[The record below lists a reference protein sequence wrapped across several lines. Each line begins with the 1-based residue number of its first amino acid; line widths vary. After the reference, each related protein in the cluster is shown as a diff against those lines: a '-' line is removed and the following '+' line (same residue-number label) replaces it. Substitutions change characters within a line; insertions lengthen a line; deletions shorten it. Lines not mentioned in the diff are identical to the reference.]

1 MSHSLKGRTVFVT
14 GASSGIGEACA
25 FGFAALG
32 ARLLLCARRLD
43 RLSAVAERIAEEH
56 GTEIHLLSLD
66 VSDSGVVSQVLAGL
80 PAEWRSI
87 DVLVN
92 NAGFAKG
99 FEPIPEGRLNEWDQ
113 MIDTNIKGLLYV
125 TRCIVP
131 GMVERDRGHVIN
143 LGSIAGDEVYPN
155 GVVYCATKAAVDSI
169 SRGLRMD
176 IVGSNVRVTNI
187 KPGMVETEF
196 SEVRF
201 RGDSER
207 AKQVYEGVSPLTAE
221 DVADAVLYAAT
232 RPPHVNIEEITIKPV
247 AQATATL
254 VGRRLSGE

>member
-1 MSHSLKGRTVFVT
+1 MALSLENKTVFIT

-25 FGFAALG
+25 YGFAALG
-32 ARLLLCARRLD
+32 ARLLLCARRVD
-43 RLSAVAERIAEEH
+43 RLTEVAESIAAQH

-66 VSDSGVVSQVLAGL
+66 VSDAGVVSHVLGGL
-80 PAEWRSI
+80 PPEWKTI

-99 FEPIPEGRLNEWDQ
+99 FEPIPEGRPSEWDD
-113 MIDTNIKGLLYV
+113 MIDTNIKGLLYI

-131 GMVERDRGHVIN
+131 AMLERDSGHVIN

-155 GVVYCATKAAVDSI
+155 GVVYCATKAAVDVI

-176 IVGSNVRVTNI
+176 VVGSSVRVTNI
-187 KPGMVETEF
+187 KPGMVETGF
-196 SEVRF
+196 SITRF
-201 RGDSER
+201 RGDSDR
-207 AKQVYEGVSPLTAE
+207 ASKVYEGVSPLTAE
-221 DVADAVLYAAT
+221 DVADTVLYAAT
-232 RPPHVNIEEITIKPV
+232 RPPHVNIDEITLKPV

-254 VGRRLSGE
+254 VGRKLP